1 MTVDDIEVIP
11 KKRLLGEILIERGRI
26 AHPHLNRA
34 LKIQKEEGGY
44 IGEILVHLGV
54 VEDRDIVAALVVQCN
69 LPYIA
74 IDRYEIDRNVL
85 DLVPG
90 EIARRHH
97 VIPLDRVGGI
107 LSLVMQDPL
116 DTSVMTHV
124 RRHTHCRIA
133 PFIATRREID
143 IAIGRWYGQGQ
154 DLPGRPVKWE
164 EKQQV

>member
-1 MTVDDIEVIP
+1 MTVDEIEVMP
-11 KKRLLGEILIERGRI
+11 KKRLLGEILIERERI
-26 AHPHLNRA
+26 ARLQLNRA

-44 IGEILVHLGV
+44 IGEILIHLGL

-74 IDRYEIDRNVL
+74 IDRYEIGRNVL

-90 EIARRHH
+90 EIVRRHR
-97 VIPLDRVGGI
+97 VVPLDRVGGI
-107 LSLVMQDPL
+107 LSLVMLNPL
-116 DTSVMTHV
+116 DASVKTHV

-143 IAIGRWYGQGQ
+143 TAIGRWYGQ
-154 DLPGRPVKWE
+154 DFPEPPVSQG
-164 EKQQV
+164 EKQ